1 MQFQE
6 FVSKI
11 KSKYPEYKDFENTDL
26 GLRILTKHPQY
37 FESVDSSTIPN
48 PYQANETLKKGLGYN
63 ADERQ
68 RKLMDAALNPLDQ
81 ENYKAKLY
89 YDQKF
94 GIDHTP
100 TLLDQQVKLEYG
112 KNATLQDANK
122 FNERWAEY
130 QFDQYTKFTQSF
142 LINWERLKVAA
153 KSLPEQFLVQ
163 LNESNIG
170 TSPMGIPNTNFI
182 EYQKSISQNVEAV
195 ENMPSMQL
203 LRKSAQQDAEKRDMY
218 IQKFRNP
225 KAQSLAKSWNEGN
238 FKQLGNDLFDLAL
251 LELPNFYNI
260 VMSSIVNPALGLAY
274 VGATSSG
281 SRYQE
286 GIANGESPKEAAGKA
301 NLHAIAE
308 VAFEKLGTVGL
319 IESTLRR
326 AAKKEFTRS
335 FVQKSVDLARE
346 PATEVA
352 TQISQNLVDG
362 KDWNEGVVEA
372 AAIGAIYGAGVNTAI
387 TLGDATRTRFQNTN
401 RQIDQ
406 IVESD
411 PILSETPERA
421 ELARTAFKQ
430 PSNEN
435 LTALNNDI
443 FKKEE
448 VIVEPALVAEP
459 TPVAEPAPAEIDPL
473 ADLNIQRVKDI
484 ISGKLPVQE
493 TRKTGVRFHGT
504 TSPELMFDEAFRFGG
519 SELNIYGGGFYTTD
533 AADVVTGYATKG
545 RGKDNAIYRVEEIND
560 LNIYDMQQPINEIDK
575 VEINKLLPDWT
586 DPISKGESLVQVFD
600 RMRDD
605 SVSEQISTTQVQED
619 FTLIQDYLA
628 KTYNGMKHIGGK
640 FFKKAPHD
648 VIIYFNPKDD
658 VKITRINPI
667 DLSVAFA
674 KKPIQESVYQEP
686 TPVAEPTKTIEQVRE
701 EAGVVEDDF
710 ADVKDAL
717 LKETTPQAEV
727 VNKTRSRLLNDITS
741 PLLSLVEDVAPSV
754 GTRLRKFEFDV
765 KQRKTKDVKSIQS
778 FLDEML
784 KLAQTNPYQFTQ
796 VSDLLQNGKYKKAE
810 EFLSKNSIKSVRS
823 ILEKY
828 ADELDAVGFDVSRQT
843 DYFPRRVKDYEG
855 LKAELGSEISG
866 QIDIA
871 LGEQQKKAEAKGY
884 VLSPIEES
892 KIINNVITGV
902 YRPIGGVKPRALKQ
916 RKIDEITSDISPYY
930 YDAQESILS
939 YLSEVADIVETRK
952 LFGKDLKLDGD
963 VVDVNESIGAYIN
976 EIAKDLEPK
985 DQSKLISL
993 FRDRF
998 GYRSTGK
1005 VASKYRSI
1013 VAMTT
1018 LGQVQNAITQ
1028 IGDVTWSIYEN
1039 GYASTIQAAFGEKG
1053 IKVDDLGI
1061 SEIAEEYKDP
1071 DGFNKVVDV
1080 IFETTGFRKIDQL
1093 GKETL
1098 INAALIEYQNQAETG
1113 QFTRAKQDRLN
1124 ILFPEQSQR
1133 EQVIKDLKSKQNTKD
1148 VKFLLFSTL
1157 LDWQPISLSN
1167 MPPAYLKM
1175 PNGRVLYTLK
1185 TFTIKQL
1192 DIFRQRGIDNIAEG
1206 IATKNLSLV
1215 STGFGE
1221 IIRIAGLFYMMNMPI
1236 DLIKDWIT
1244 GKNIDFSDTLIDN
1257 LYKLIGVSRYNIEY
1271 ATRGGRKPS
1280 EVLVRTVVPPF
1291 SFMDIPSGDL
1301 VSIISNLK
1309 KGEETDL
1316 LKLESWRFL
1325 PFVGQTLYYTVGKGK
1340 EKEEKKAKQKE
1351 KEK

>member
-238 FKQLGNDLFDLAL
+238 FKQLGDDLFDLAL

-435 LTALNNDI
+435 LTALNNNI
-443 FKKEE
+443 FKEEE
-448 VIVEPALVAEP
+448 VIAEP
-459 TPVAEPAPAEIDPL
+459 TPVVEET
-473 ADLNIQRVKDI
+473 QQQET
-484 ISGKLPVQE
+484 VQE
-493 TRKTGVRFHGT
+493 FFERTKPAKPYKDFGEKRFVIGQEGKPLILKLSDLDETIPMNELRYDVTELAEFIEKNGLPDDVRLLI
-504 TSPELMFDEAFRFGG
+504 EV
-519 SELNIYGGGFYTTD
+519 TD
-533 AADVVTGYATKG
+533 KGAIVREGNHRIAALRMLKEQ
-545 RGKDNAIYRVEEIND
+545 GKIND
-560 LNIYDMQQPINEIDK
+560 YNIPFELQY
-575 VEINKLLPDWT
+575 
-586 DPISKGESLVQVFD
+586 
-600 RMRDD
+600 
-605 SVSEQISTTQVQED
+605 
-619 FTLIQDYLA
+619 
-628 KTYNGMKHIGGK
+628 K
-640 FFKKAPHD
+640 FP
-648 VIIYFNPKDD
+648 
-658 VKITRINPI
+658 
-667 DLSVAFA
+667 L
-674 KKPIQESVYQEP
+674 QESTDVWMPKSLQPTPVVEP

-717 LKETTPQAEV
+717 LEETTPQAEV

-765 KQRKTKDVKSIQS
+765 KQRKTKDVKLIQS

-855 LKAELGSEISG
+855 LKEELGSEISG

-1133 EQVIKDLKSKQNTKD
+1133 KQVIKDLKSKQNTKD

-1301 VSIISNLK
+1301 ISIINNLK

-1325 PFVGQTLYYTVGKGK
+1325 PFAGQTLYYTVGKGK